1 MRRRLLDQCSLGEQ
15 VVPTIAIQLNPALLS
30 NPDLDL
36 RFVLPETIEA
46 RSGRMVSDD
55 GFDYG
60 RTSDRMTV
68 FLRTADVEASI
79 PAVLDALD
87 IEILGNR
94 LLEEGVIVATAAQ
107 DHCHD
112 ENEYTVVYPTESGA
126 FSLE

>member
-1 MRRRLLDQCSLGEQ
+1 MLLGEQ
-15 VVPTIAIQLNPALLS
+15 VVPTIAIQLNP
-30 NPDLDL
+30 DLDL
-36 RFVLPETIEA
+36 RYVLPETIEA

-87 IEILGNR
+87 VEILGNR
-94 LLEEGVIVATAAQ
+94 LLEEGVIVATAQ
-107 DHCHD
+107 DHCQD
-112 ENEYTVVYPTESGA
+112 ENEYTVVYPTESRA